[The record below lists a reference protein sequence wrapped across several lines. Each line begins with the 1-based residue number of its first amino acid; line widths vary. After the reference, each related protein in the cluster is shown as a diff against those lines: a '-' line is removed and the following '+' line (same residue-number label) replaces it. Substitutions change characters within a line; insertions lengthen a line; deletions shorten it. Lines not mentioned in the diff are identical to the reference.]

1 MAGSSSS
8 TTDPKVDRD
17 LGQYSRDSIEKYEL
31 AYGRHFVSPGGREAS
46 RALIER
52 MALPA
57 GSRVLDVGCGLGGS
71 AFLMAELF
79 DFTVD
84 AIDLS
89 HNMIAIAKERINE
102 FPTLVGQV
110 HLWQGDCMTLTDSD
124 AYDGI
129 YSRDVF
135 LHIKEKSSLFAVL
148 FRALNAHGILLF
160 TDYCCSEGPWD
171 PSFSD
176 YVEQHGYHLRTVEQY
191 ESLLRK
197 SGFEVMMASD
207 VTESFI
213 RHCEEELKRIE
224 TLDPNNTVRQGLVDD
239 WIKKIAR
246 ARGGNQRWGLFMAR
260 KPGAA

>member
-17 LGQYSRDSIEKYEL
+17 LGQYSCDSIEKYEL

>member
-1 MAGSSSS
+1 MAGSNSS

-57 GSRVLDVGCGLGGS
+57 RSRVLDVGCGLGGS

-176 YVEQHGYHLRTVEQY
+176 YVEQRGYHLCTVEQY

-197 SGFEVMMASD
+197 SGFEVMGASD

>member
-129 YSRDVF
+129 HSRDVF

>member
-1 MAGSSSS
+1 MVGANRS
-8 TTDPKVDRD
+8 TTYPSVDLD
-17 LGQYSRDSIEKYEL
+17 SGQYSRDSIEKYEL

-71 AFLMAELF
+71 AFLMAEMF

-89 HNMIAIAKERINE
+89 HNMVAIAKERINE
-102 FPTLVGQV
+102 FPTLVDQV
-110 HLWQGDCMTLTDSD
+110 HIWQGDCMTLTDSD
-124 AYDGI
+124 AYQGI

-148 FRALNAHGILLF
+148 FRALDKHGVLLF
-160 TDYCCSEGPWD
+160 TDYCCSKGPWD
-171 PSFSD
+171 TTFSD
-176 YVEQHGYHLRTVEQY
+176 YVERRGYHLRTVEQY

-197 SGFEVMMASD
+197 SGFEVMMAND

-213 RHCEEELKRIE
+213 RHCEEELKRIQA
-224 TLDPNNTVRQGLVDD
+224 LDPNNTARQELGDD
-239 WIKKIAR
+239 WIRKISR
-246 ARGGNQRWGLFMAR
+246 ARESNQRWGLFMAR
-260 KPGAA
+260 KPGGS